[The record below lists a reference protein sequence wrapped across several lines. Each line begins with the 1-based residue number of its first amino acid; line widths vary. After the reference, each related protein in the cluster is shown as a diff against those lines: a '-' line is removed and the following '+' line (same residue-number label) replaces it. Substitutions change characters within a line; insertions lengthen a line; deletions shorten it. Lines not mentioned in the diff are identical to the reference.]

1 MFWPPGGLASGLEEE
16 DTVMEGKPKSVKLV
30 NFEEERLPSGR
41 KLLHCIFQNRYGS
54 DFQYKWTAPWRDKEG
69 EHGVERLFFKCLEIE
84 EWNDYDGVWSEELKK
99 AAKRVP
105 SLEEIKLPVKIG
117 LGDVREELKEESEGK
132 SQEYWVIC
140 VTITGDELPVEY
152 SERGGKQYIL
162 VGSLNMAWEQLKEEL
177 FLTKQ
182 VPLLSREMESLE
194 DYDYDMQRYVKLGI
208 QFWVWVKK
216 AIDKTEYEVSVR
228 QIVSCIRR
236 FIRTRLSEYKAIK
249 RGFEEDGSGDEIP
262 EEEDLPFD

>member
-1 MFWPPGGLASGLEEE
+1 
-16 DTVMEGKPKSVKLV
+16 MEAKPKSVKLV
-30 NFEEERLPSGR
+30 NFEEELLPSGR

-54 DFQYKWTAPWRDKEG
+54 GFQYKWTAPWRDKEG
-69 EHGVERLFFKCLEIE
+69 EHGVERLFFKCLATE
-84 EWNDYDGVWSEELKK
+84 EWNDYDGVWSEELTK

-117 LGDVREELKEESEGK
+117 MDDVSEERREGSQGK

-140 VTITGDELPVEY
+140 VTITEDELSV
-152 SERGGKQYIL
+152 RCGWQKDKQYIV
-162 VGSLNMAWEQLKEEL
+162 VGSVNMAWEQLKEEL
-177 FLTKQ
+177 FLTEQ
-182 VPLLSREMESLE
+182 VPLLSQKLKSLE
-194 DYDYDMQRYVKLGI
+194 YYDFDIQQNIEIGI

-249 RGFEEDGSGDEIP
+249 RGFEEDDSGDEIP
-262 EEEDLPFD
+262 EPEDLPFD